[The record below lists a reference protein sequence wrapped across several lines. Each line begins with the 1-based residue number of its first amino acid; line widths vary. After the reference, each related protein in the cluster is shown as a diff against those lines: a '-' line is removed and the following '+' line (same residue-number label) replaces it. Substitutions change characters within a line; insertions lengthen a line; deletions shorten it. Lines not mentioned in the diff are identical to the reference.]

1 FTEGEYLTMVTKKG
15 VIKKTPT
22 KDFEYQ
28 RRSGKIAITLDEG
41 DDLLF
46 VRKTKGDDDLILA
59 TRGGAATRFSE
70 TTVRPMG
77 RGARGVRGIRL
88 VGDDYVI
95 GVALVEEGKQLLTIT
110 DRGFGKR
117 TEFDDFRVLKNRG
130 GQGVTAHNLNDKT
143 GNLAAIAAVSESD
156 DIMMITNDG
165 TIIRIPVAGI
175 PIYSRSAGGVIVMR
189 LSEGAAIV
197 NLSRIEPQ
205 EELDEEITAD
215 ETAEHPELSESGEEA
230 PDAAS
235 DEPADAGAEEPED
248 EAEEGEPEENEEL

>member
-1 FTEGEYLTMVTKKG
+1 M
-15 VIKKTPT
+15 
-22 KDFEYQ
+22 
-28 RRSGKIAITLDEG
+28 
-41 DDLLF
+41 
-46 VRKTKGDDDLILA
+46 
-59 TRGGAATRFSE
+59 
-70 TTVRPMG
+70 
-77 RGARGVRGIRL
+77 
-88 VGDDYVI
+88 
-95 GVALVEEGKQLLTIT
+95 ALVEEGKQLLTIT

-175 PIYSRSAGGVIVMR
+175 PVYSRSAGGVIVMR

-215 ETAEHPELSESGEEA
+215 ETAEHPELSEDGEPTEA
-230 PDAAS
+230 GTDA
-235 DEPADAGAEEPED
+235 EPAGDAEESEEVDDAETED
-248 EAEEGEPEENEEL
+248 NEEI

>member
-1 FTEGEYLTMVTKKG
+1 M
-15 VIKKTPT
+15 
-22 KDFEYQ
+22 
-28 RRSGKIAITLDEG
+28 
-41 DDLLF
+41 
-46 VRKTKGDDDLILA
+46 
-59 TRGGAATRFSE
+59 
-70 TTVRPMG
+70 
-77 RGARGVRGIRL
+77 
-88 VGDDYVI
+88 
-95 GVALVEEGKQLLTIT
+95 
-110 DRGFGKR
+110 GFGKR

-215 ETAEHPELSESGEEA
+215 ETAEHPELSEDGEPTEA
-230 PDAAS
+230 GSDA
-235 DEPADAGAEEPED
+235 EPAGDAEVSEELDDAETED
-248 EAEEGEPEENEEL
+248 NEEI